1 MLLLDGAF
9 EGGDKVS
16 GLDPMSG
23 RNVSAFFLAG
33 TKGGNG
39 LRGGVFGG
47 LLGTF
52 RECWEPGDPDCEEL
66 FIGGNFGFFFFSV
79 DGVDED
85 DFEILNP
92 FSVFT
97 FLKGI
102 HKKYILIHFDLAKYL
117 FCSS

>member
-33 TKGGNG
+33 TKSGNG

-47 LLGTF
+47 LLDTF

-66 FIGGNFGFFFFSV
+66 FLGGNFGFFFFSV

-85 DFEILNP
+85 DFENLNP

-117 FCSS
+117 FFSS